1 MHAVQW
7 RVMGALCAKV
17 GGRSIA
23 TTFEHASGTTL
34 RVTFSW
40 SKATEHNEN
49 HLDCCVA
56 APAVGLVKPTRRR
69 RRPQAR
75 RYRAAASWRAAA
87 LADVAIASFLTA
99 ASDMRVVCTLTGRT
113 DPRGQKRGLFQRFCR
128 GRSWLK
134 KRRKKY
140 FSSGNLFSL
149 HIACACRFGA
159 RTFWSVHSGSWSLS

>member
-1 MHAVQW
+1 M
-7 RVMGALCAKV
+7 
-17 GGRSIA
+17 
-23 TTFEHASGTTL
+23 
-34 RVTFSW
+34 
-40 SKATEHNEN
+40 
-49 HLDCCVA
+49 DCCVA

-149 HIACACRFGA
+149 HIACACRFGT
-159 RTFWSVHSGSWSLS
+159 RTFWYVHSGSCSLSCSPRVWIHSIESLREYRVAFRSGGPCLVVFDVSILAVGEWNGPQV